1 MGTRIQKENA
11 TNRALTLAKQKK
23 GKWNKEVS
31 VREKTFE
38 NKTANRKLGRHS
50 TGLHCSSSHTKHQ
63 SHKCK
68 KCDKSFGCAYS
79 LWRHDII
86 HSDKRPYKCKYCGKS
101 FNDSGNCRKYG
112 RLHESFKQLSKFE
125 SKRARNANL
134 TVSASCTTWAFTV
147 QNCNASANES
157 ENCWVCQRSFGRE
170 ALQNHYEKG
179 TCILELLFSK
189 WM

>member
-50 TGLHCSSSHTKHQ
+50 TGLHQ

-101 FNDSGNCRKYG
+101 FNDSGNCHKYG

-147 QNCNASANES
+147 QNCNASADES

>member
-101 FNDSGNCRKYG
+101 NWIVVNMEDSMN
-112 RLHESFKQLSKFE
+112 HLS
-125 SKRARNANL
+125 SSANL
-134 TVSASCTTWAFTV
+134 KAKELGMQISLLVPH
-147 QNCNASANES
+147 
-157 ENCWVCQRSFGRE
+157 
-170 ALQNHYEKG
+170 ALHG
-179 TCILELLFSK
+179 LLLFRIVMQVRMSQKTAGFVKDHSVGKHSK
-189 WM
+189 TTMRRVHAY